1 MKGKNKMTRWR
12 NLLFAFLFAVGAS
25 TFVASSGGASQSNAS
40 GGKTFTYDTYTQ
52 VMTSWDPSTD
62 YSNEIIAMQEM
73 YETLTRY
80 NNVTKQIIPMLAS
93 SWSSTDGGKTW
104 TFNLRHGVT
113 FHSGRSVTA
122 EAAKAS
128 IERTIKLNQGAAY
141 IWGPVASIDTPST
154 YTLVF
159 HLKYAA
165 PLDLISSS
173 DYGAYIYDT
182 HAAGSGS
189 LAKWFVGHDAG
200 SGPYT
205 VETYTPGAEVELT
218 LKSFPKYWGG
228 WKGSHYKQVVFRVTP
243 EASTSAQL
251 IQSGQVNFVE
261 QLTPQL
267 WKSMVSQSGLRT
279 TSTASWQNLISFFN
293 NVSGPMA
300 NLDFRKAVAS
310 DINYGGILAALQ
322 GAGVRTPG
330 IVPAGLVGFDTKLPE
345 YTYNVKQAKKYLAAS
360 GYASKKTTLTLTY
373 TQGDANEQLASAL
386 IQSELAQIGITVKV
400 SALEWA
406 TQWAKAQSSN
416 KSSRQDIFLMYWWP
430 DYADPYSWFINL
442 YKTEASPYFNLSYY
456 SNSTMD
462 SQIGS
467 VEQTLAKNKVAGAKL
482 YDTMQQEIYN
492 DAPTS
497 TLYTAN
503 YQRVLTAGI
512 KGYQDNPAYPNVVFV
527 YKLTP

>member
-1 MKGKNKMTRWR
+1 MTRWR
-12 NLLFAFLFAVGAS
+12 NLLFALLLVAGAS
-25 TFVASSGGASQSNAS
+25 VAATSNGGAAQSPRVSA
-40 GGKTFTYDTYTQ
+40 GKPFIYDTYVQ

-62 YSNEIIAMQEM
+62 YSDEIIAMQLI

-80 NNVTKQIIPMLAS
+80 NNVTKQVMPMLAT
-93 SWSSTDGGKTW
+93 SWSSSDAGKTW
-104 TFNLRHGVT
+104 TFNLRHGVK
-113 FHSGRSVTA
+113 FHTGRPVTA

-141 IWGPVASIDTPST
+141 IWGPVASISAPST

-165 PLDLISSS
+165 PMDLISSS

-182 HAAGSGS
+182 QAAGSGN

-205 VETYTPGAEVELT
+205 VQSYTAGAEVELT
-218 LKSFPKYWGG
+218 LKAFPGYWGG
-228 WKGSHYKQVVFRVTP
+228 WKGSHYKQVIFRVTP
-243 EASTSAQL
+243 EASTAAQL

-267 WKSMVSQSGLRT
+267 WKAMKGQPGLQT
-279 TSTASWQNLISFFN
+279 TSSASWQNLIAFFN
-293 NVSGPMA
+293 TASGPMA

-310 DINYGGILAALQ
+310 AIDYNGILSALQ

-330 IVPAGLVGFDTKLPE
+330 IIPKGLVGFDPKLPQ
-345 YTYNVKQAKKYLAAS
+345 YTYNVKLAKKYLNES
-360 GYASKKTTLTLTY
+360 GYAGKKTALTLTY
-373 TQGDANEQLASAL
+373 TQGDSNEQLASEL

-400 SALEWA
+400 MSLQWA
-406 TQWAKAQSSN
+406 TQWAKAQSTN
-416 KSSRQDIFLMYWWP
+416 KTSRQDIFLMYWWP

-442 YKTEASPYFNLSYY
+442 YKSEATPYFNLSYF
-456 SNSTMD
+456 SNTTMD
-462 SQIGS
+462 EQIGK
-467 VEQTLAKNKVAGAKL
+467 VEQTLAVNKAAGAAL
-482 YDTMQQEIYN
+482 YDQMQQEIYN

-503 YQRVLTAGI
+503 YQRVLSAGI
-512 KGYQDNPAYPNVVFV
+512 KGYHDNPAYPNVVFV
-527 YKLTP
+527 YDLKP